1 MKNARALDRIAE
13 YAEMPLEDFI
23 KERRLQAQQS
33 LVEMCKDLRHVLWK
47 KEITVIDLL
56 KYKSDWGAA
65 FELEYTEEQK
75 ILDEIKTLTERI
87 RSDTVLI
94 EAMEGAHE
102 PD

>member
-13 YAEMPLEDFI
+13 YAGLPLRDFV

-33 LVEMCKDLRHVLWK
+33 IVEMCNDLRETIWVKQLD
-47 KEITVIDLL
+47 VINLL
-56 KYKSDWGAA
+56 KYRESWDDA
-65 FELEYTEEQK
+65 FELEFTEEQK
-75 ILDEIKTLTERI
+75 MLDEIKTLTERI

-94 EAMEGAHE
+94 EAMEGEHE